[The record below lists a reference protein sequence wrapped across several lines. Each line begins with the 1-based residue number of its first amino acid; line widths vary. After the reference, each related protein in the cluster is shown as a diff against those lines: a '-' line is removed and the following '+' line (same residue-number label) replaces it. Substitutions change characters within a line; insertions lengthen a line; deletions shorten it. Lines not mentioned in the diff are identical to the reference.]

1 MYTVFKVKYGDVL
14 RRFRLCTSGLPSGEL
29 ELVFREL
36 LDTISSSFNFPRTMI
51 PTITYTD
58 LDGDV
63 VTIADYSDFEDIVY
77 EQKMNPVHMTLT
89 VSTPSSNEDASPQ
102 KSSTVGIPPWAGVED
117 QKQSD
122 FFDLLFLLT
131 NVSFISL
138 NLPMPIST
146 NLIYRTDR
154 KMFAADIML
163 KLDQVLEAVNN
174 HFVESAVESMMP
186 TSRALEQIAAKLGIS
201 MNDEPVT
208 EPAKSVL
215 RTQKGTPDKEQ
226 SGPESEV
233 LQRFFILQQRALN
246 ESKDTTAASED
257 SETYVF

>member
-1 MYTVFKVKYGDVL
+1 MGRVYRCACICESWIGVCAWHTCSSFDSSEETMYTVFKVKYGDVL

-102 KSSTVGIPPWAGVED
+102 KSSTVGIPPWA
-117 QKQSD
+117 
-122 FFDLLFLLT
+122 
-131 NVSFISL
+131 
-138 NLPMPIST
+138 
-146 NLIYRTDR
+146 
-154 KMFAADIML
+154 ADIML